1 MKNSITDKYFKQ
13 AKWTPAESVLLIIAV
28 LGVIYAT
35 FFWGGGPIGVPVSVV
50 SAFILVF
57 LKSQKIKDSEVDS
70 QINKL
75 ISTHIGDTG
84 LKNIIK
90 CFDLQ
95 SEPIRKG
102 KDGKLRSSIYVV
114 SFFKFDK
121 EFAEI
126 TVYNLDLLSTTVSKN
141 TYKISNETPVFLQEK
156 TIQVSGNQKTVE
168 YLVCKDV
175 SLNIPVYTNEIN
187 ASSIIEKLCRNEKN

>member
-1 MKNSITDKYFKQ
+1 MKNDIIEKYFKQ
-13 AKWTPAESVLLIIAV
+13 SNWTLFELIMLIVAILSVICI
-28 LGVIYAT
+28 T
-35 FFWGGGPIGVPVSVV
+35 FFYRGIPMGTPPLVISVS
-50 SAFILVF
+50 ILIF
-57 LKSQKIKDSEVDS
+57 LKSQKIKDAEIDA
-70 QINKL
+70 QINEL
-75 ISTHIGDTG
+75 VFTYVGNEES
-84 LKNIIK
+84 KNIIK

-102 KDGKLRSSIYVV
+102 KDGRLRSSL
-114 SFFKFDK
+114 FKFDK

-126 TVYNLDLLSTTVSKN
+126 TVCNLDLLSTTVNKN
-141 TYKISNETPVFLQEK
+141 IYKISNETPVFLQEK
-156 TIQVSGNQKTVE
+156 TIQVSGSQKTVE

>member
-1 MKNSITDKYFKQ
+1 MKNDIIEKYFKQ
-13 AKWTPAESVLLIIAV
+13 SNWTLFELIMLIVAILSVICI
-28 LGVIYAT
+28 T
-35 FFWGGGPIGVPVSVV
+35 FFYRGIPMGTPPLVVSV
-50 SAFILVF
+50 SILIF
-57 LKSQKIKDSEVDS
+57 LKSQKIKDAEIDAK
-70 QINKL
+70 INEL
-75 ISTHIGDTG
+75 VFTYVGNEES
-84 LKNIIK
+84 KNIIK

-102 KDGKLRSSIYVV
+102 KDGRLRSSIYVV

-126 TVYNLDLLSTTVSKN
+126 TVYNLDLLSTTVNKN
-141 TYKISNETPVFLQEK
+141 IYKISNETPVFLQEK
-156 TIQVSGNQKTVE
+156 TIQVSGSQKTVE
-168 YLVCKDV
+168 YLVCIDV